1 MDFLRN
7 PVESGAMGS
16 FGENLQREREMR
28 GVTLKEISA
37 ATKISVR
44 FLEALEKEQFGKLPG
59 GIFNR
64 SFVRAYA
71 SYLGLDEDHV
81 IAEFQLAADPRGEV
95 DLGRLAAQRPR
106 PVREKARGPWLAIL
120 LAVLMLTGGYAV
132 YHYSRG
138 TAPTGAQVADIAAP
152 SGEKPQAETLAAPGG
167 AEAAWAGPETPGE
180 SLPSSSENQSLS
192 QEAVPVPSAEEGLV
206 LQIAAT
212 ERSWVAVDAD
222 GKTTLQ
228 RVLELN
234 EIQTLRA
241 KESFDITTGNAQGII
256 LTLNGETLKP
266 LGRRGEVKT
275 IHLTRADVKRSS
287 P

>member
-1 MDFLRN
+1 
-7 PVESGAMGS
+7 MGS

-28 GVTLKEISA
+28 GVTLQEISA

-71 SYLGLDEDHV
+71 KYLGLDEEHV
-81 IAEFQLAADPRGEV
+81 VAEFQLAANPRGDV
-95 DLGRLAAQRPR
+95 DLGRVAAQRPR
-106 PVREKARGPWLAIL
+106 PAQEKSRGPWLAIL
-120 LAVLMLTGGYAV
+120 LSVLMLTGGYAV

-138 TAPTGAQVADIAAP
+138 RASPGEAEAGIGSPSDATTQAAP
-152 SGEKPQAETLAAPGG
+152 PAMPGG
-167 AEAAWAGPETPGE
+167 EAASTE
-180 SLPSSSENQSLS
+180 SQTSGDSLSSSTETQALS
-192 QEAVPVPSAEEGLV
+192 QEAVPVPSVEEGLV

-212 ERSWVAVDAD
+212 ERTWVAVDAD

-228 RVLELN
+228 RVLDPN

-275 IHLTRADVKRSS
+275 LHLTRADVKPTS